1 MKSTPGFL
9 EAIARLFISSV
20 YIYFAIKML
29 VYSRLCM
36 EHMLE
41 AGVPAIPLVYVVTL
55 STLLIGSLGLF
66 LGYRTKSAAL
76 MLIFISIPAILF
88 IYPPWDVS
96 EFSQFLAH
104 LGLVGGLI
112 HIYIYGPGKYTF
124 DARNMVP
131 VKRRRT

>member
-1 MKSTPGFL
+1 MKSTPGIL
-9 EAIARLFISSV
+9 EALARLLISSV

-29 VYSRLCM
+29 VYSRTCM

-41 AGVPAIPLVYVVTL
+41 AGVPAIPLVYIVTL
-55 STLLIGSLGLF
+55 SVLLIGSLGLF
-66 LGYRTKSAAL
+66 LGYRTKSASL
-76 MLIFISIPAILF
+76 MLILISIPAILF
-88 IYPPWDVS
+88 IYPPWHIS

-112 HIYIYGPGKYTF
+112 HIYIFEPGKYSF

-131 VKRRRT
+131 VKRRRS